1 MATFGLPSSD
11 IIWRMSPNR
20 RDFLITTAAAFSASR
35 ILGANDRVQVGFI
48 GYGLI
53 GAQHVH
59 DFRSLPDVDLVAI
72 SDVYE
77 PRLREGRAACS
88 PRCQGYTDFR
98 RLLEH
103 PDIQAVVIS
112 TPDHWHALLAV
123 MACAAGKDVYVEKPL
138 TLFVREGRW
147 MIAAA
152 KRYER
157 VVQVGT
163 QQRSGRHYVDA
174 VKMLQDGYIGKIH
187 TVRMGSFRNVMPGF
201 GTPSDADPPPELN
214 YDLWLGP
221 APKRQYNPNRSLYH
235 FRWFWDYSGGQ
246 MTNLGAHEI
255 DVIHWAMK
263 TRAPLAVASAGGR
276 FALTDNGETPDTQ
289 DSLFEY
295 PGFTALWS
303 HREASRGRGQGEG
316 LEFFGTNGSM
326 KLDRSGF
333 QVFPDLRVPPQNQI
347 PEFEGHPAGG
357 PQRVPTAPIMP
368 WCEPVKRSAYND
380 LLASHARNFID
391 CVKSRQQ
398 PVSSL
403 EEEHQV
409 AAACHLANISLR
421 LGRKVRWD
429 ADRDEIIGDAEASAM
444 LVRPYRNPWDQTLAG
459 LQL

>member
-1 MATFGLPSSD
+1 
-11 IIWRMSPNR
+11 MSPNR

-59 DFRSLPDVDLVAI
+59 DFKSLPDVDLAAL

-77 PRLREGRAACS
+77 PRLREGRAACD

-98 RLLEH
+98 RLLDRK
-103 PDIQAVVIS
+103 DIQAVVIS
-112 TPDHWHALLAV
+112 TPDHWHALLTM

-147 MIAAA
+147 MMAAA
-152 KRYER
+152 KRYRR

-163 QQRSGRHYVDA
+163 QQRSGRHYADA
-174 VKMLQDGYIGKIH
+174 VRMLQDGYLGKIH
-187 TVRMGSFRNVMPGF
+187 TVRMGFFRNVMPGF
-201 GTPSDADPPPELN
+201 GSPADTDPPPGMN

-255 DVIHWAMK
+255 DIIHWVMK
-263 TRAPLAVASAGGR
+263 ARAPEAVASAGGR
-276 FALTDNGETPDTQ
+276 LALTDNGETPDTQ
-289 DSLFEY
+289 DALLEY

-303 HREASRGRGQGEG
+303 NREASRGRGQGEG
-316 LEFFGTNGSM
+316 LEFFGTRGSM
-326 KLDRSGF
+326 TIDRSGF
-333 QVFPDLRVPPQNQI
+333 QVFPDPKIPPQNQI
-347 PEFEGHPAGG
+347 PQFQGHPAGG
-357 PQRVPTAPIMP
+357 PQRVPAGQILP
-368 WCEPVKRSAYND
+368 WCEPVKRSASND
-380 LLASHARNFID
+380 LLRSHARNFID
-391 CVKSRQQ
+391 CVKSREQ

-409 AAACHLANISLR
+409 ATACHLANISLR

-429 ADRDEIIGDAEASAM
+429 AEREEVVGDAEASAM
-444 LVRPYRNPWDQTLAG
+444 LVRPYRKPWDQVLAG